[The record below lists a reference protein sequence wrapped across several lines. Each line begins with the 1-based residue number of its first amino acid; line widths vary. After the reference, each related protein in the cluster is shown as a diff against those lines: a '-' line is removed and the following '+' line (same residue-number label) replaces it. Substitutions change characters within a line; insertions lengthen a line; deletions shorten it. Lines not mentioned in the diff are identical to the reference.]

1 MSMSSLPMLKSGMS
15 SVVTIAI
22 FLMFKYSLLWYFLF
36 SLSWEVVP
44 NHCYFLPLRWCYL
57 HILSDWYFLNQFS
70 LFLPESSPVFFYDT
84 FCIQSKQMKRQNAP
98 LSATSA
104 YRKLFCL
111 SLFCPSSGF
120 LSMIQVTHQDNQ
132 MLRHACVFQSRLQH
146 LRNNTEKWKKQYCI
160 KANLKKR
167 DLFTESKLASVGVE
181 LKSNFC

>member
-1 MSMSSLPMLKSGMS
+1 MSSLPMLKSGMS

-98 LSATSA
+98 LLTPLPTGNCSVSPYSVLAVASCPW
-104 YRKLFCL
+104 YRSHIRTIKCWGM
-111 SLFCPSSGF
+111 P
-120 LSMIQVTHQDNQ
+120 
-132 MLRHACVFQSRLQH
+132 VFFRAGYSIYGTILKNGK
-146 LRNNTEKWKKQYCI
+146 NNI
-160 KANLKKR
+160 A
-167 DLFTESKLASVGVE
+167 SKLTLRKE
-181 LKSNFC
+181 TCLLNQN